1 MIDFHRFSRLLLT
14 IVNSINF
21 YKFLK
26 DIFLWEMS
34 QMIGVSRILKASML
48 ESLGVDCH
56 IIFNDQFINKLF
68 FQFLL
73 LKL

>member
-1 MIDFHRFSRLLLT
+1 MIDFHGFSRLLLT

-48 ESLGVDCH
+48 ESLG
-56 IIFNDQFINKLF
+56 
-68 FQFLL
+68 
-73 LKL
+73 